1 VIVTGLVLAAGSSSR
16 LGEPKQL
23 LAFRGT
29 TLLGATL
36 DVARKCGFA
45 QLLVTVGGAAAEV
58 QATVSFYGTEV
69 VDNPAFGSG
78 CGSSIS
84 AAVARVDSASQ
95 GIVLMLGDQPG
106 VSAQTVHRLINEG
119 GTSQVAVCRYADG
132 RGHPFWFA
140 RSVFDELRTLHG
152 DKAVW
157 KVLESGRYSVTEVGI
172 EGRVPIDVD
181 TRDDYEALL
190 ASGEV
195 SP

>member
-16 LGEPKQL
+16 LGQPKQL
-23 LAFRGT
+23 LQFRGT

-36 DVARKCGFA
+36 DIARRCDFD
-45 QLLVTVGGAAAEV
+45 QLLVTLGGAAADV
-58 QATVSFYGTEV
+58 RAAVDFADAEV
-69 VDNPAFGSG
+69 VDNPDFETG

-84 AAVARVDSASQ
+84 AAIAQVNDASE

-106 VSAQTVHRLINEG
+106 VSPESVRRLIAEC
-119 GTSQVAVCRYADG
+119 GTSQVAVCRYVDG

-140 RSVFDELRTLHG
+140 RSVFDDLRALHG

-157 KVLESGRYSVTEVGI
+157 KVVESGRYSVAEAAIKTT
-172 EGRVPIDVD
+172 VPIDVD
-181 TRDDYEALL
+181 TWADYEALL
-190 ASGEV
+190 ATSGV

>member
-1 VIVTGLVLAAGSSSR
+1 VIVTGLVLAAGSSNR
-16 LGEPKQL
+16 LGQPKQL
-23 LAFRGT
+23 LPFRGT

-36 DVARKCGFA
+36 DVARTCAFD
-45 QLLVTVGGAAAEV
+45 QLLVTVGGAATDVRAAV
-58 QATVSFYGTEV
+58 DFGDAQL
-69 VDNPAFGSG
+69 VDNPDFTTG

-84 AAVARVDSASQ
+84 AAIAHVDSASD

-106 VSAQTVHRLINEG
+106 VSAQTVRRLIAEG

-140 RSVFDELRTLHG
+140 RSVFDDLRALHG

-157 KVLESGRYSVTEVGI
+157 KVLESGRYSVTEVAI
-172 EGRVPIDVD
+172 ETSVPIDVD
-181 TRDDYEALL
+181 TWADYEALL
-190 ASGEV
+190 ASSGV

>member
-16 LGEPKQL
+16 LGQPKQL
-23 LAFRGT
+23 LPFRGT

-36 DVARKCGFA
+36 DVARRCDFA
-45 QLLVTVGGAAAEV
+45 QLLVTVGGAAADV
-58 QATVSFYGTEV
+58 HAAVDFGDAEV
-69 VDNPAFGSG
+69 VDNPDFGSG

-84 AAVARVDSASQ
+84 AAIARVDNASE
-95 GIVLMLGDQPG
+95 GIVLLLGDQPG
-106 VSAQTVHRLINEG
+106 VSAETVRRLIDEG

-140 RSVFDELRTLHG
+140 RPVFDELLALHG

-157 KVLESGRYSVTEVGI
+157 KVLESGRHSVAEVGVQ
-172 EGRVPIDVD
+172 GTVPIDVD
-181 TRDDYEALL
+181 TWADYEALL
-190 ASGEV
+190 ASIGV

>member
-1 VIVTGLVLAAGSSSR
+1 VIVTGLVLAAGSSNR
-16 LGEPKQL
+16 LGQPKQL
-23 LAFRGT
+23 LPFRGT

-36 DVARKCGFA
+36 DVARQCAFD

-58 QATVSFYGTEV
+58 QAAVDLGDAEV
-69 VDNPAFGSG
+69 VDNPEFSTG

-84 AAVARVDSASQ
+84 AAIAHVDSASE
-95 GIVLMLGDQPG
+95 GIVLLLGDQPG
-106 VSAQTVHRLINEG
+106 VSAETVRRLIEEG

-140 RSVFDELRTLHG
+140 RSVFDDLRALHG

-157 KVLESGRYSVTEVGI
+157 KVLESGRYSVTEVAI
-172 EGRVPIDVD
+172 ETVVPIDVD
-181 TRDDYEALL
+181 TWADYEALL
-190 ASGEV
+190 ASSGV

>member
-16 LGEPKQL
+16 LGQPKQL
-23 LAFRGT
+23 LPFRGT

-36 DVARKCGFA
+36 DVARQCAFG
-45 QLLVTVGGAAAEV
+45 QLLVTVGGAAADV
-58 QATVSFYGTEV
+58 RTGVDFGAAEV
-69 VDNPAFGSG
+69 VDNPDFSTG

-84 AAVARVDSASQ
+84 AAIAHVDDASE

-106 VSAQTVHRLINEG
+106 VSSEAVRRLVDEG

-140 RSVFDELRTLHG
+140 RSVFEDLRTLHG

-157 KVLESGRYSVTEVGI
+157 KVLESGRYSVAEVAI
-172 EGRVPIDVD
+172 EGTVPIDVD
-181 TRDDYEALL
+181 TWADYEALL
-190 ASGEV
+190 ASIGV